1 MIRSLAPR
9 AWARLPGAA
18 ALLLLAACAG
28 QVQPPPDTADW
39 RQQRAA
45 LERLDTWTATG
56 KVAVRAADTSESG
69 SMMWRQR
76 PGLTEVR
83 LSGPVGVGTTTI
95 ASDGDTLEI
104 NQGGEHQVLDIAT
117 PGALARATG
126 WDLPLAALPYWL
138 RALPAPAPA
147 EHSLELD
154 PGSRRPL
161 SLAQDGWLVRYSD
174 FQAVEHLLL
183 PTRLEITR
191 GDTRARVVI
200 RQWTLDSDAPERAGD
215 EEARP

>member
-1 MIRSLAPR
+1 MIRFPVTR
-9 AWARLPGAA
+9 GWARLPGVA
-18 ALLLLAACAG
+18 ALLLLGACAG
-28 QVQPPPDTADW
+28 QVQPPAGPADW

-45 LERLDTWTATG
+45 LERLDAWTATG

-69 SMMWRQR
+69 SLDWRQR

-95 ASDGDTLEI
+95 ASDGEVLEI
-104 NQGGEHQVLDIAT
+104 NRGGERQVLDIAT
-117 PGALARATG
+117 PGALASATG

-138 RALPAPAPA
+138 RGLPAPAPV
-147 EHSLELD
+147 EHTLELD
-154 PGSRRPL
+154 PASRRPL

-200 RQWTLDSDAPERAGD
+200 RQWTLDSAAPERTGD
-215 EEARP
+215 EGALP